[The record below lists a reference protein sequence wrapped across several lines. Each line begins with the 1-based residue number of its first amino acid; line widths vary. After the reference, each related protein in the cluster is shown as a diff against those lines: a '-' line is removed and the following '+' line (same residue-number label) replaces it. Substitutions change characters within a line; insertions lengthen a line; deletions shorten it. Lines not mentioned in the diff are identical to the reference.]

1 MDRPYIRLLMYLVS
15 VRDVKRGND
24 VVRDWSRRTPPEFKL
39 RDSLMVLVMRSELAL
54 ASGNARDALRL
65 LRLADVRDC
74 QPCFYPRYGRVF
86 DALHEGDSARV
97 WFERYARAHDAL
109 NPLST
114 AMELP
119 HTYVRLGELYE
130 ERGDVRAALDWYGRF
145 TTLWA
150 TSDTP
155 ALQAQVRDVRARVD
169 KLTKPERR

>member
-1 MDRPYIRLLMYLVS
+1 V
-15 VRDVKRGND
+15 
-24 VVRDWSRRTPPEFKL
+24 
-39 RDSLMVLVMRSELAL
+39 
-54 ASGNARDALRL
+54 SGNAREALRL

-86 DALHEGDSARV
+86 DAMRERDSARV

-130 ERGDVRAALDWYGRF
+130 ERGDVKAALEWYGRF

-150 TSDTP
+150 TADTP
-155 ALQAQVRDVRARVD
+155 ALQARVRDVRSRMEN
-169 KLTKPERR
+169 LTKPGRPRSR